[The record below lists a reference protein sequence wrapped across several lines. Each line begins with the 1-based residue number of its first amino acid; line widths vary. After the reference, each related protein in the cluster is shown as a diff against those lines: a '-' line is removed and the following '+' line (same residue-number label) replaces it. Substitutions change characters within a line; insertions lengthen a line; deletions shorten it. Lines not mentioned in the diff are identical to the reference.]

1 MNKLKRSKLLYAQ
14 QNLETKKIWK
24 LKNISTWSQRYSLK
38 KMREEKKKNLCY
50 KGPQSLSKFYIK
62 EDFQMISKYIKSSQ
76 LHWSPEK
83 SKV

>member
-1 MNKLKRSKLLYAQ
+1 MKTQKYIYVEPKVFLR
-14 QNLETKKIWK
+14 KK
-24 LKNISTWSQRYSLK
+24 
-38 KMREEKKKNLCY
+38 REEKKNLFY